1 MTEAISTKRKLQVS
15 NGYLMELDQL
25 ARVLAFLADQ
35 KSAEKVSRTELI
47 ENTGLLNRQIESLE
61 CATIIEE
68 IDI

>member
-1 MTEAISTKRKLQVS
+1 
-15 NGYLMELDQL
+15 MELDQL